1 MRNHTPAQHTI
12 GRVVKKTKQDSSTE
26 KNILLLQEIGK
37 HSPVSVEE
45 VLHILSGKG
54 QSLILLFLCLP
65 FCQPLQIPGLS
76 TPFGIAIAFIGLKM
90 ALGKYVWL
98 PKAILKRTITPET
111 LQKITASILWM
122 LKKLKSWVYPR
133 LSWLCN
139 YPLFQ
144 IINST
149 VIVIMGI
156 CLALPVPLP
165 FSNLIAA
172 WSILL
177 FGLGLLEDDG
187 LFILFGYLA
196 SSITLIYFIS
206 AAFYFITFTF

>member
-1 MRNHTPAQHTI
+1 
-12 GRVVKKTKQDSSTE
+12 VKKTKQDSSTE

>member
-1 MRNHTPAQHTI
+1 
-12 GRVVKKTKQDSSTE
+12 VKKTKQDSSTE

-37 HSPVSVEE
+37 YSPASIEE
-45 VLHILSGKG
+45 VLHLLSGKG
-54 QSLILLFLCLP
+54 QSLILIFLCLP
-65 FCQPLQIPGLS
+65 FCLPLQIPGLS

-90 ALGKYVWL
+90 ALGKYIWL
-98 PKAILKRTITPET
+98 PKVILKKTITPET
-111 LQKITASILWM
+111 LQKITGGILWM

-149 VIVIMGI
+149 IIVIMGI

-165 FSNLIAA
+165 FSNLTAA

-187 LFILFGYLA
+187 LFILIGYLV
-196 SSITLIYFIS
+196 SSVTLTYFIS

>member
-1 MRNHTPAQHTI
+1 MRNHTPALHEI
-12 GRVVKKTKQDSSTE
+12 DKAVKKTKQHSSTE
-26 KNILLLQEIGK
+26 KNIFLLQEMGK
-37 HSPVSVEE
+37 HSPVSIEE
-45 VLHILSGKG
+45 VLNLLSGKG

-76 TPFGIAIAFIGLKM
+76 TPFGIVIAFIGLKM

-98 PKAILKRTITPET
+98 PKVILKKTINPEI
-111 LQKITASILWM
+111 LQKITVGILWV

-144 IINST
+144 IINSL
-149 VIVIMGI
+149 VIVILGI
-156 CLALPVPLP
+156 CLALPIPLP

-187 LFILFGYLA
+187 LFILFAYFA
-196 SSITLIYFIS
+196 SSFTIIYFVS
-206 AAFYFITFTF
+206 AFYFITSTF